1 MKQTSIIA
9 ALLTFFSL
17 LLVLGAAVFFL
28 YQGRQELQQHITA
41 LQDDLEGQQQSLSE
55 FQTTAAARDMALST
69 AQALLATRE
78 AELVTRDEA
87 MEQLQATREAELA
100 TRAHEEAGEAPLV
113 RIVQPADG
121 EEFTADVTLEVIVVA
136 GHRDGMRSLR
146 LEVGARDVTFQNNG
160 DDFRIFSHRVLT
172 LPEGQLPITATV
184 TSATGVTASHVV
196 NVVVNGPDSAGAAP
210 SDAPILRLDQLFVA
224 ILPE

>member
-1 MKQTSIIA
+1 MKRTSIVA
-9 ALLTFFSL
+9 VFLTLFSL

-28 YQGRQELQQHITA
+28 FQGRQELQQEITE
-41 LQDDLEGQQQSLSE
+41 LHGDLEGQQESLSE

-69 AQALLATRE
+69 AQALLSTRE
-78 AELVTRDEA
+78 AELVTRDA
-87 MEQLQATREAELA
+87 AWEQLQTTREAELA
-100 TRAHEEAGEAPLV
+100 TRASEESGDVPLV
-113 RIVQPADG
+113 RIVQPVDG
-121 EEFTADVTLEVIVVA
+121 QEFGAEDTLEVIVVA
-136 GHRDGMRSLR
+136 GYRDGMRSVR

-184 TSATGVTASHVV
+184 TSADGVTASDVI
-196 NVVVNGPDSAGAAP
+196 NVVVNEPDSAGAAP
-210 SDAPILRLDQLFVA
+210 SDAPLLTLQHLLVA